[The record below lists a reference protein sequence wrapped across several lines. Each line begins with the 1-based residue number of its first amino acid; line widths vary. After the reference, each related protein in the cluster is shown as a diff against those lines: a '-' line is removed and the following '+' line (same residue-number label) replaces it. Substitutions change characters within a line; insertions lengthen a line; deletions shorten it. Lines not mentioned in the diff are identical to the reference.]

1 LTQVNL
7 EVGEKIF
14 NDVTK
19 MNGEIVGITETEVT
33 INWQDGNDLVEEVMA
48 IDELS
53 KATLKNYITKAQ
65 IDEISNDLKYSYMK
79 KAMPNAEKNWKSA
92 RSHGLKSLKAQDRAN
107 EIDRQRYTQD
117 YKERAEKHWNK
128 ADYEQDKSDNHY
140 RKYTNR
146 LTGIKRAAAGLKED
160 FSIGDQFE
168 LEDDLFEITN
178 INGDDLE
185 LINADGELFEISKK
199 TLGNYIKANHMN
211 NTDTEYW
218 AGYDA
223 GTNHNRPYA
232 SDDKDVVR
240 KRKNRERGINR
251 AVKRLTKEDRE
262 MNEDSMALQTLKP
275 GSRPANDPMSIP
287 SKLDM
292 MKKVLTMLGNVEY
305 NGDQVQFLNKALE
318 YIGKEAHMIGDGDAD
333 KNKSTVACHNPSLKE
348 DVEKLFEGQEVS
360 EEFKEKTSNL
370 FEAAVA
376 LRTSLLEAEIQEAY
390 ENALNEEVA
399 ELEEIFAE
407 ELSTI
412 EENNEMYM
420 NYVAEKWLEE
430 NKVAIES
437 TLRNEITEQFI
448 DGLKNLFVE
457 HYIDIPE
464 DKVDVLANLEEEN
477 KELSETIH
485 ALLQE
490 KTELENAIAEA
501 TAESAF
507 DEIVEGMNV
516 ADIEKLKTLAEHVEF
531 DGNIDSYKDK
541 IKFIKE
547 SHFTRGKRPVVK
559 LDDSFIGEESVR
571 YATPLVAATARI
583 LNEGKH

>member
-19 MNGEIVGITETEVT
+19 MNGEIVGITETDVT

-53 KATLKNYITKAQ
+53 KATLKNYITKA
-65 IDEISNDLKYSYMK
+65 ST
-79 KAMPNAEKNWKSA
+79 NAFVNA
-92 RSHGLKSLKAQDRAN
+92 
-107 EIDRQRYTQD
+107 YT
-117 YKERAEKHWNK
+117 AG
-128 ADYEQDKSDNHY
+128 QDKDSGMVRNKKGGWSSGPKI
-140 RKYTNR
+140 RNAVNR
-146 LTGIKRAAAGLKED
+146 VKGINTAASKLAKEDID

-178 INGDDLE
+178 IDGDNVELRNGDD
-185 LINADGELFEISKK
+185 ELFEISASK
-199 TLGNYIKANHMN
+199 LQNYIHAATDDATDRSQNRYLGKRYRADTGEKEDKAETAAN
-211 NTDTEYW
+211 NRSIR
-218 AGYDA
+218 
-223 GTNHNRPYA
+223 NR
-232 SDDKDVVR
+232 R
-240 KRKNRERGINR
+240 KG
-251 AVKRLTKEDRE
+251 VKRAIQKITKEEKE

-318 YIGKEAHMIGDGDAD
+318 YIGKEAHMIGDGDAA

-430 NKVAIES
+430 NQVAIES